1 MKKTKKAA
9 LIAATFAVALNIN
22 ACVYGPAGVQEV
34 DSSETTAVVET
45 EKEPEETE
53 ETEEVTEE
61 ETEEETEATL
71 IKEFDPSAQ
80 EEVCVYGPPAAFDE

>member
-53 ETEEVTEE
+53 EVTEE

-80 EEVCVYGPPAAFDE
+80 EEVCVYGPPATFDE

>member
-53 ETEEVTEE
+53 EVTEE

>member
-53 ETEEVTEE
+53 EVTEE

-71 IKEFDPSAQ
+71 IKEFDPSTQ
-80 EEVCVYGPPAAFDE
+80 EEVCVYGPPATFDE

>member
-53 ETEEVTEE
+53 EV
-61 ETEEETEATL
+61 TEEETEATL